1 MVGKEDCE
9 REGKFYVEGYKRDD
23 GTFVKSHC
31 RKFRIGEEP
40 EYLAWKKKQEKER
53 NERMKELDEN
63 QDEGMELSE
72 PEPVHDPA
80 PEPEPDKTE
89 QVIWLKR
96 YTETQDGT
104 CPHGYEW
111 VKPFKKR
118 NGETVQGFC
127 RKKHERKEKTT
138 IKARRLIVRKPGEVD
153 I

>member
-40 EYLAWKKKQEKER
+40 EYLAWKKKKQEK
-53 NERMKELDEN
+53 ERMKELDEN

-72 PEPVHDPA
+72 PEPLHDPA

-89 QVIWLKR
+89 
-96 YTETQDGT
+96 
-104 CPHGYEW
+104 
-111 VKPFKKR
+111 
-118 NGETVQGFC
+118 
-127 RKKHERKEKTT
+127 
-138 IKARRLIVRKPGEVD
+138 
-153 I
+153 